1 MADTSE
7 VVIVGGGAA
16 GCAVAYYLAEAGIK
30 STVVEREGIAAMASG
45 FSAGGLN
52 PLEGAGIPG
61 PLAPLAMESFRLHR
75 QIWDELIDQTGI
87 DFNPKV
93 ISALRVAFENRE
105 VDELQKTHRIFD
117 SAGDGFRARWLDAE
131 QLREIEPGIASGS
144 VRALEIYGNAKLSSF
159 RYTMA
164 LAQTAE
170 RLGAVSRSGEL
181 AGVNTTGD
189 RVRSVMLRDA
199 EIECEHVVF
208 ATGPWSGQL
217 EDWLGVRVPVE
228 PLKGEILR
236 MRTPSVLP
244 PGPDVQGAGVSLYSR
259 DDQVWIGSTEE
270 RKGFDTKPS
279 TSARDRLMAGA
290 QRLMPAM
297 ADAEL
302 VLHTACLRPVTPD
315 WLPIIGRA
323 PGWDNV
329 YLATGAGRKGI
340 LISPGMG
347 KALADL
353 ISTGTTDLPVGG
365 FAPDR
370 FAG

>member
-1 MADTSE
+1 
-7 VVIVGGGAA
+7 
-16 GCAVAYYLAEAGIK
+16 
-30 STVVEREGIAAMASG
+30 
-45 FSAGGLN
+45 
-52 PLEGAGIPG
+52 
-61 PLAPLAMESFRLHR
+61 
-75 QIWDELIDQTGI
+75 
-87 DFNPKV
+87 
-93 ISALRVAFENRE
+93 
-105 VDELQKTHRIFD
+105 
-117 SAGDGFRARWLDAE
+117 
-131 QLREIEPGIASGS
+131 
-144 VRALEIYGNAKLSSF
+144 
-159 RYTMA
+159 MA

-170 RLGAVSRSGEL
+170 RLGAVSRSGEVV
-181 AGVNTTGD
+181 GVNTTGD

-208 ATGPWSGQL
+208 ATGPWSGQV

-236 MRTPSVLP
+236 MRPPGVLP

-329 YLATGAGRKGI
+329 YLATGAGRKGNPHQ
-340 LISPGMG
+340 SRHGQGAGRP
-347 KALADL
+347 DL
-353 ISTGTTDLPVGG
+353 NGYHGPASGRLC
-365 FAPDR
+365 
-370 FAG
+370 AGPLRGLTAHVSRSIHVS